1 MVVCLSSPSP
11 SLSFLSNFMKKWCCG
26 VVTAQTDPL
35 LFLFSSLMKGWCCG
49 VVVLWC
55 CGVVVWWMRSKHA
68 YRDPHDSYTTTPPH
82 HNTTPHKGS
91 VIVVETRSCSLLTR
105 APRALPSLRPMDR
118 MAEIYGFQR
127 VCKGVVADGLQS

>member
-1 MVVCLSSPSP
+1 MMVVCL
-11 SLSFLSNFMKKWCCG
+11 
-26 VVTAQTDPL
+26 L
-35 LFLFSSLMKGWCCG
+35 LLLPLFSFEFYEKVVLWCGDGTDGPLALSLLITYER
-49 VVVLWC
+49 VVLWC
-55 CGVVVWWMRSKHA
+55 CGVVVWWMRSQYA

-118 MAEIYGFQR
+118 MAESDIR
-127 VCKGVVADGLQS
+127 RSEGVVADGLQP